1 MLTSADRLLNN
12 PWAQTPLPSDWEVRP
27 THPRRAVPYFLAPL
41 WDAEMAARNA
51 AAQKTKY
58 SRAKGVQ
65 GEEEETVG
73 RVPKELRDTLKRAKA
88 AKGLLHDLEE
98 EVRKFVKSWEK
109 KQQRLQKDGLDDV
122 DSEEEEIVFVGRGG
136 QMHDMP
142 SSPRAKRDMDEEDV
156 GKEKLVYDSLADD
169 HRASFG

>member
-1 MLTSADRLLNN
+1 
-12 PWAQTPLPSDWEVRP
+12 
-27 THPRRAVPYFLAPL
+27 
-41 WDAEMAARNA
+41 MAARSA
-51 AAQKTKY
+51 AAQKKKHST
-58 SRAKGVQ
+58 AKGAQ
-65 GEEEETVG
+65 ESETVG
-73 RVPKELRDTLKRAKA
+73 RVPKELRNTLKRAKA

-98 EVRKFVKSWEK
+98 EVRKYVQSWEK
-109 KQQRLQKDGLDDV
+109 RQKRLQNDGLDDV

-142 SSPRAKRDMDEEDV
+142 PSPKATRGKDEEDV